1 MSSRWPIA
9 SDPPPPD
16 TLDGPHRTTKRPDP
30 ISKTQITKR
39 RYNDM
44 TFPEKIAAVR
54 RAALRRH
61 ISGGNL
67 PSGYWYGENPY
78 ADMLIENALMCDM
91 FPEEVLDTENF
102 YGFRRSD
109 YALSR
114 AE

>member
-1 MSSRWPIA
+1 
-9 SDPPPPD
+9 
-16 TLDGPHRTTKRPDP
+16 
-30 ISKTQITKR
+30 
-39 RYNDM
+39 M

-54 RAALRRH
+54 RSALRRH